1 MDDMDDMGDMD
12 DMDGLTVTWYSDRFV
27 LGGLMSGSCWCSR
40 SRGIPVFRD
49 SLIVGSL
56 IDMILHMIL

>member
-1 MDDMDDMGDMD
+1 MDDMGDMD
-12 DMDGLTVTWYSDRFV
+12 GFAVTRYSDRFV
-27 LGGLMSGSCWCSR
+27 LGGFVSGSCSCSR